1 MSTER
6 VEIMD
11 IVEFM
16 KNKGMYAEK
25 DVIPH
30 FGALFSE
37 DLTAALTGKASMLQ
51 PLRSRLGV
59 PEIPRDTKEVLAVDF
74 GGTNIRLAVVR
85 FDENCEPVIS
95 SFSQEKI
102 ESGRLEKDYF
112 FGWLADRIAGYDIE
126 DVGFVFSYQAEILPG
141 GDAKIVSLSKG
152 LSVPDAT
159 GLVLGEEIN
168 KVLVSRGLKPR
179 RFTIINDTTAV
190 FLSAA
195 ARLEDPESLAA
206 AVIAGTGSN
215 CCCVWDGEI
224 INIEWEL
231 FRAFERGVFDI
242 TLDEE
247 SDNRGEHLTGK
258 QVGGKYLAMLVDMC
272 TEAALKEGVTADG
285 KADGQS
291 VRDAVYKIIYDRA
304 AIFIVSMLRGVVN
317 MSPAAELAAEKG
329 GPVWICIEGGT
340 YDHAPGYKE
349 SINGLIGDY
358 ISGDLG
364 IDCRI
369 MQVDQAGI
377 TGAAIA
383 ALA

>member
-1 MSTER
+1 
-6 VEIMD
+6 MD
-11 IVEFM
+11 IVQFM
-16 KNKGMYAEK
+16 KSRGMYAEESI
-25 DVIPH
+25 IPH
-30 FGALFSE
+30 FGELFSE
-37 DLTAALTGKASMLQ
+37 DLTAALTGQASMLQ

-59 PEIPRDTKEVLAVDF
+59 PGIPRDTKELLAVDF
-74 GGTNIRLAVVR
+74 GGTNIRLARMR
-85 FDENCEPVIS
+85 FDENSRAVID
-95 SFSQEKI
+95 SFTQEKI
-102 ESGRLEKDYF
+102 QSGRLEKDYF
-112 FGWLADRIAGYDIE
+112 FGWLADRIAAYDIE

-179 RFTIINDTTAV
+179 RYTIINDTTAV

-195 ARLEDPESLAA
+195 AQLEDPESLAA

-215 CCCVWDGEI
+215 CCCVWNGEI

-231 FRAFERGVFDI
+231 FRAFERGSFDI
-242 TLDEE
+242 RLDEE
-247 SDNRGEHLTGK
+247 SDNPGEHLTGK

-272 TEAALKEGVTADG
+272 TGEALKEGVTADG
-285 KADGQS
+285 SLDEQA
-291 VRDAVYKIIYDRA
+291 VRDAIYSIIYGRA
-304 AIFIVSMLRGVVN
+304 AIFIVSMLRGVVA
-317 MSPAAELAAEKG
+317 MSPAAASAKEKG
-329 GPVWICIEGGT
+329 GSVWVCIEGGT

-349 SINGLIGDY
+349 RIDSLIDKY
-358 ISGDLG
+358 ISKELG

-369 MQVDQAGI
+369 MQVEQAGI

>member
-1 MSTER
+1 
-6 VEIMD
+6 MD
-11 IVEFM
+11 IVQFM
-16 KNKGMYAEK
+16 KSRGMYAEESI
-25 DVIPH
+25 IPH
-30 FGALFSE
+30 FGELFSE
-37 DLTAALTGKASMLQ
+37 DLTAALTGRASMLQ

-59 PEIPRDTKEVLAVDF
+59 PGIPRDTKELLAVDF
-74 GGTNIRLAVVR
+74 GGTNIRLARMR
-85 FDENCEPVIS
+85 FDENSRAVID
-95 SFSQEKI
+95 SFTQEKI
-102 ESGRLEKDYF
+102 QSGRLEKDYF
-112 FGWLADRIAGYDIE
+112 FGWLADRIAAYDIE

-179 RFTIINDTTAV
+179 RYTIINDTTAV

-195 ARLEDPESLAA
+195 AQLKDPESLAA

-215 CCCVWDGEI
+215 CCCVWNGEI

-231 FRAFERGVFDI
+231 FRAFERGSFDI
-242 TLDEE
+242 RLDEE
-247 SDNRGEHLTGK
+247 SDNPGEHLTGK

-272 TEAALKEGVTADG
+272 AEEALKEGVTADG
-285 KADGQS
+285 SSDEQA
-291 VRDAVYKIIYDRA
+291 VRDAIYSIIYGRA
-304 AIFIVSMLRGVVN
+304 AIFIVSMLRGVVA
-317 MSPAAELAAEKG
+317 MSPAAASAKEKG
-329 GPVWICIEGGT
+329 GSVWVCIEGGT

-349 SINGLIGDY
+349 KIDSLIDKY
-358 ISGDLG
+358 ISKELG

-369 MQVDQAGI
+369 MQVEQAGI

>member
-1 MSTER
+1 
-6 VEIMD
+6 MD
-11 IVEFM
+11 IVQFM
-16 KNKGMYAEK
+16 KSRGMYAEESI
-25 DVIPH
+25 IPH
-30 FGALFSE
+30 FGELFSE
-37 DLTAALTGKASMLQ
+37 DLTAALTGRASMLQ

-59 PEIPRDTKEVLAVDF
+59 PGIPRDTKELLAVDF
-74 GGTNIRLAVVR
+74 GGTNIRLARMR
-85 FDENCEPVIS
+85 FDENSRAVID
-95 SFSQEKI
+95 SFTQEKI
-102 ESGRLEKDYF
+102 QSGRLEKDYF
-112 FGWLADRIAGYDIE
+112 FGWLADRIAAYDIE

-179 RFTIINDTTAV
+179 RYTIINDTTAV

-195 ARLEDPESLAA
+195 AQLKDPESLAA

-215 CCCVWDGEI
+215 CCCVWNGEI

-231 FRAFERGVFDI
+231 FRAFERGSFDI
-242 TLDEE
+242 RLDEE
-247 SDNRGEHLTGK
+247 SDNPGEHLTGK

-272 TEAALKEGVTADG
+272 TEEALREGVTVGG
-285 KADGQS
+285 KADPEA
-291 VRDAVYKIIYDRA
+291 VRDAIYSIIYGRA
-304 AIFIVSMLRGVVN
+304 AIFIVSMLRGVVA
-317 MSPAAELAAEKG
+317 MSPAAASAKEKG
-329 GPVWICIEGGT
+329 GSVWVCIEGGT

-349 SINGLIGDY
+349 RIDSLIDKY
-358 ISGDLG
+358 ISKELG

-369 MQVDQAGI
+369 MQVEQAGI